1 MVSKELK
8 KLSRRELVDIIYQLK
23 KNEQLLQDEIA
34 SLREALQDRRIHLS
48 TAGSIAEAA
57 ISITNVFS
65 SAQAAAD
72 IYLQEVSCMKQDAE
86 IECTIENGIIRA
98 SKIQI
103 SGDVFSITG
112 SGTYS
117 IPEDKIDITARVRI
131 FKNNSIIGKLAN
143 PITWTFSK
151 LLMEFKVSGS
161 VDNPKWEYISV
172 IERLL

>member
-72 IYLQEVSCMKQDAE
+72 IYLQEVSCMKQETE
-86 IECTIENGIIRA
+86 IECAKMIDEAKQQAAEIIAESEQQCTILNKLYQREL
-98 SKIQI
+98 
-103 SGDVFSITG
+103 
-112 SGTYS
+112 
-117 IPEDKIDITARVRI
+117 DKWY
-131 FKNNSIIGKLAN
+131 KLHQEVQ
-143 PITWTFSK
+143 
-151 LLMEFKVSGS
+151 LLEKES
-161 VDNPKWEYISV
+161 NC
-172 IERLL
+172 